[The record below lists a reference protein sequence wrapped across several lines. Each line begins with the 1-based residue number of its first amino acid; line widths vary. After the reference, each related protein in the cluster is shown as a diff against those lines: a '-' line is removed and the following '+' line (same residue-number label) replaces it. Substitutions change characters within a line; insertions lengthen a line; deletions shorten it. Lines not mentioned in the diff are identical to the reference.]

1 MFEDLDFLAGSIS
14 YKHCGIEDYEKSDLY
29 LVTASVDKIIKHKDI
44 NLKKNYILRGHVSFV
59 GSSSMEVFIKLQEND
74 QNFKKP
80 ELIHKQ
86 EDAVLSAKFTMV
98 AMSKRTNSPTHV
110 NKLQLTNDLEKK
122 LFEEGRDSRNKK
134 KYIINSDLK
143 KTPPN
148 EREKLIIH
156 DFYISGFNKSNDK
169 NKKYTNMKDTEIQSV
184 TICHPQVKRFKWNK
198 NRHGYIFGGYL
209 MRESFEV

>member
-1 MFEDLDFLAGSIS
+1 
-14 YKHCGIEDYEKSDLY
+14 
-29 LVTASVDKIIKHKDI
+29 
-44 NLKKNYILRGHVSFV
+44 
-59 GSSSMEVFIKLQEND
+59 
-74 QNFKKP
+74 
-80 ELIHKQ
+80 
-86 EDAVLSAKFTMV
+86 MV
-98 AMSKRTNSPTHV
+98 AMSKKTNSPTHV

-134 KYIINSDLK
+134 KCIINSDLK

-156 DFYISGFNKSNDK
+156 DFYISGFNKNNDK
-169 NKKYTNMKDTEIQSV
+169 TKKYTNMKDTEIQSV
-184 TICHPQVKRFKWNK
+184 TICHPQNK